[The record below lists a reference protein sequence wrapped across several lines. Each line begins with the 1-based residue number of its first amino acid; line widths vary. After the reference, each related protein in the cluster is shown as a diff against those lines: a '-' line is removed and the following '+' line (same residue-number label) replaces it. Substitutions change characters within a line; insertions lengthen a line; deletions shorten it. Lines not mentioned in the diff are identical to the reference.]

1 VIAMNDDTAV
11 INAVPVADED
21 DLRDDGLA
29 QALAKAAPRKWWNKT
44 TVVLGAVVLLVGGFV
59 GGLQAQKQWGTA
71 AAGTGNRAASG
82 FPGAGSGRYGAGA
95 GAYGFP
101 GGGGNLPGGAGRQ
114 GAAPTTAAATG
125 TAGTVKLVDGATIYV
140 QTPDGN
146 VVTVK
151 TDGKTTVS
159 TAKKGKVADVKAGQ
173 SITVQ
178 GATGSDGTVTATSVT
193 AQPK

>member
-1 VIAMNDDTAV
+1 MNDDTAV
-11 INAVPVADED
+11 INVVPSADSSDEGD
-21 DLRDDGLA
+21 FRDDGLA
-29 QALAKAAPRKWWNKT
+29 QELAKAAPKKWWNKA

-59 GGLQAQKQWGTA
+59 GGLQAQKQWGTSST
-71 AAGTGNRAASG
+71 GGGNRAASG
-82 FPGAGSGRYGAGA
+82 FPGAGTGRYGGGS

-101 GGGGNLPGGAGRQ
+101 GGLPGGGTSTGQQ
-114 GAAPTTAAATG
+114 GGATTAAAG
-125 TAGTVKLVDGATIYV
+125 TTGTVKLVDGTTIYV

-151 TDGKTTVS
+151 TDGKTKVA
-159 TAKKGKVADVKAGQ
+159 TAKTGKVADVKAGQ